1 VAGEEANES
10 SCKAVALCVDV
21 EVVERDAR
29 LEIAVVNIA
38 VEVTNVKV
46 VKPQTQRGA
55 MVVMEAR
62 RGSRRG
68 RVRCQGRRNQ
78 GHRGRRRKSTMQSR

>member
-1 VAGEEANES
+1 MAGEEANES

-38 VEVTNVKV
+38 VEVTDAKV
-46 VKPQTQRGA
+46 VKPQMQRGRGDDGSASRQSSWEGA
-55 MVVMEAR
+55 MPR
-62 RGSRRG
+62 
-68 RVRCQGRRNQ
+68 
-78 GHRGRRRKSTMQSR
+78 STQSRPSWS